1 MYTHLI
7 SLTIL
12 LLSACTP
19 LVSPAPE
26 SAQVASLTPLS
37 DKLQPTS
44 LPTKGDIP
52 QMPNNNP
59 TPSSK
64 LEKLAEM
71 AKKNLAKRLSI
82 SYSQID
88 LINAQEVIWPD
99 SSLGCP
105 QPGMAYAD
113 VLTPGYLII
122 LNTTGQDYDYHAGK
136 NSEIFYCKN
145 PSPPVPGMPG
155 DV

>member
-1 MYTHLI
+1 MYTRLI

-26 SAQVASLTPLS
+26 STQIASLTPLP
-37 DKLQPTS
+37 DNLQPTS
-44 LPTKGDIP
+44 LPAQGDIP
-52 QMPNNNP
+52 QMPQNDP
-59 TPSSK
+59 TPSTK
-64 LEKLAEM
+64 FEKLAEM
-71 AKKNLAKRLSI
+71 AKKELAERLSI

-88 LINAQEVIWPD
+88 LISAQEVIWPD

-113 VLTPGYLII
+113 VLTPGYLIL
-122 LNTTGQDYDYHAGK
+122 LNTDGQDYEYHAGK
-136 NSEIFYCKN
+136 NSDIFYCEN
-145 PSPPVPGMPG
+145 PTPPVPGMPG